1 MKRTSILPVLVLL
14 TSGALTVF
22 AGGCAKTQVTRVDT
36 DSTIDLS
43 GGWNDTDSRMVSEAM
58 IADCLASPWLNRHAM
73 AEGKNPVVIVGSIRN
88 KTSEHIATGVFLK
101 DLERACIISG
111 MVDVVASADERD
123 QIRGERMD
131 QRVNADPETIKQM
144 GLELGADFML
154 IGTINE
160 QGDAA
165 GGKEVFFF
173 STDLELIKIQTNQ
186 KVWIGNQKIKKMKQ
200 KGKYKG

>member
-1 MKRTSILPVLVLL
+1 MKRTSILLIMVLL
-14 TSGALTVF
+14 ASGALV
-22 AGGCAKTQVTRVDT
+22 GGCAKTQVTRVDT

-43 GGWNDTDSRMVSEAM
+43 GGWNDADSRMVSEAM
-58 IADCLASPWLNRHAM
+58 IADCLAAPWLNRHAM
-73 AEGKNPVVIVGSIRN
+73 AEGKNPVVIVGNIRN
-88 KTSEHIATGVFLK
+88 KTSEHVATDIFLK
-101 DLERACIISG
+101 DLERACVISG
-111 MVDVVASADERD
+111 LVDVVASADERD

-131 QRVNADPETIKQM
+131 QRVNADAETVKQM
-144 GLELGADFML
+144 GLELGADYML

-186 KVWIGNQKIKKMKQ
+186 KVWIGNHKIKKMKQ
-200 KGKYKG
+200 KGQFKG

>member
-1 MKRTSILPVLVLL
+1 MKRTPILL
-14 TSGALTVF
+14 TLILLASGALI
-22 AGGCAKTQVTRVDT
+22 GGCAKTQVTRVDT

-58 IADCLASPWLNRHAM
+58 VADCLAAPWLNRHAM

-88 KTSEHIATGVFLK
+88 KTSEHVATDIFLK
-101 DLERACIISG
+101 DLERACVISG
-111 MVDVVASADERD
+111 LVDVVASADERD
-123 QIRGERMD
+123 QVRGERMD
-131 QRVNADPETIKQM
+131 QRVNADPETVKQM
-144 GLELGADFML
+144 GLELGADYML

-173 STDLELIKIQTNQ
+173 STDLELVKIQTNQ
-186 KVWIGNQKIKKMKQ
+186 KVWIGNHKIKKMKQ
-200 KGKYKG
+200 KGQYKG

>member
-1 MKRTSILPVLVLL
+1 MKRSPILLILVLL
-14 TSGALTVF
+14 ASAALV
-22 AGGCAKTQVTRVDT
+22 GGCAKTQVTRVDT

-43 GGWNDTDSRMVSEAM
+43 GGWNDADSRMVSEAM
-58 IADCLASPWLNRHAM
+58 IADCLASPWLNRHGM
-73 AEGKNPVVIVGSIRN
+73 AEGKNPVIIVGSIRN
-88 KTSEHIATGVFLK
+88 KTSEHVATDIFLK
-101 DLERACIISG
+101 DLERACVVSG

-131 QRVNADPETIKQM
+131 QRVNADPETVKQM
-144 GLELGADFML
+144 GLELGADYML

-165 GGKEVFFF
+165 GGSEVFFF

-186 KVWIGNQKIKKMKQ
+186 KVWIGNHKIKKVKQ
-200 KGKYKG
+200 KGKFKG